1 MQLIQI
7 LLPLNTHDET
17 SLERINQVREDL
29 TPRFGGLTLYRNNPA
44 EGLWKDGDAVE
55 EDFIIVAEV
64 MTDELD
70 RDWWSNYRSEL
81 ERRFQQD
88 EIVIRAMAMTR
99 L

>member
-7 LLPLNTHDET
+7 LLPLNTNDET

-29 TPRFGGLTLYRNNPA
+29 TPRFGGLTLYLNNPA

-64 MTDELD
+64 MNWIATGGATTGQNSSGAFS
-70 RDWWSNYRSEL
+70 RTRSSFA
-81 ERRFQQD
+81 RWR
-88 EIVIRAMAMTR
+88 
-99 L
+99 